1 MRRLLVL
8 LVACLG
14 LAVPLALSI
23 PLASAAPPP
32 KARPLTSQDL
42 LKWINSYRLKPE
54 PEKLSEAV
62 RAMSGIGLFR
72 DLDASGVYVGFIA
85 GVLGDNPGK
94 AEAMIAKMFPM
105 PPEDQVAIIRAIAY
119 SGLPNWKSVLE
130 KFVERMPARIVLIQR
145 HLADKA
151 PTLMKLPLDQSPAAL
166 DTLWGYFFA
175 TGRFETVDRIISVVG
190 WAKDANNVERL
201 TLGSMAKWT
210 LANNAQQDKDLLD
223 HLKAEAGR
231 QPKVIA
237 TELREVVE
245 AAETFETTKIRR
257 EALGAIEDLKRKG
270 PESARRYSW
279 WGQAGQ
285 TVLALG
291 CVAASALGHP
301 EVGIPCVVGGAL
313 STAALKAFAP
323 Q

>member
-1 MRRLLVL
+1 MRGLLVL
-8 LVACLG
+8 LVAFFG
-14 LAVPLALSI
+14 FGMPMAA
-23 PLASAAPPP
+23 AAPPRE
-32 KARPLTSQDL
+32 RPLTSQDL
-42 LKWINSYRLKPE
+42 LKWINGYRAKPE
-54 PEKLSEAV
+54 PAKLSEAV

-72 DLDASGVYVGFIA
+72 DLEANGVYIGFIA
-85 GVLGDNPGK
+85 GVLGDNPAK

-119 SGLPNWKSVLE
+119 SGLPNWKTVLE

-151 PTLMKLPLDQSPAAL
+151 PTLMTLPLDQSPAAL
-166 DTLWGYFFA
+166 DTLWGFYFA
-175 TGRFETVDRIISVVG
+175 TGRFVTVDRIVGVVA
-190 WAKDANNVERL
+190 WSKDADNVERL

-223 HLKAEAGR
+223 HLKAEMGR
-231 QPKVIA
+231 QAKPIA
-237 TELREVVE
+237 RELREVIE

-257 EALGAIEDLKRKG
+257 EALNAIEELKRKG
-270 PESARRYSW
+270 PESTRRYTW

-291 CVAASALGHP
+291 CVAAGALGHP
-301 EVGIPCVVGGAL
+301 EVAVPCVVGGAL
-313 STAALKAFAP
+313 SSAGLKAFAP
-323 Q
+323 QPQ

>member
-1 MRRLLVL
+1 MRRLFL
-8 LVACLG
+8 LAAALLG
-14 LAVPLALSI
+14 LAILPAI
-23 PLASAAPPP
+23 AAPP
-32 KARPLTSQDL
+32 KGRPLTSQDI
-42 LKWINSYRLKPE
+42 LKWINGYRAKPE
-54 PEKLSEAV
+54 PEKLADAV
-62 RAMSGIGLFR
+62 RGMSAIGLFK
-72 DLDASGVYVGFIA
+72 DLDANGVYIGFIA

-119 SGLPNWKSVLE
+119 SGLPNWKIVLE

-151 PTLMKLPLDQSPAAL
+151 PTLLTLPLDQSPAAL
-166 DTLWGYFFA
+166 DTLWGTYFA
-175 TGRFETVDRIISVVG
+175 TGRFETIDRIIGVIG
-190 WAKDANNVERL
+190 WSKDADNVERL

-223 HLKAEAGR
+223 HLKAQVAR
-231 QPKVIA
+231 QKKPIA
-237 TELREVVE
+237 KELSEIIE

-257 EALGAIEDLKRKG
+257 EALNAIEELKRKG
-270 PESARRYSW
+270 PESTRRYTW

-291 CVAASALGHP
+291 CVAAGALGHA
-301 EVGIPCVVGGAL
+301 EVAVPCVVGGAL
-313 STAALKAFAP
+313 SSVALRAVAP
-323 Q
+323 K